1 MIMVI
6 PVVHS
11 HQNLQTGISSLEE
24 NPEVGSETLL
34 KRDSMANTLEGA
46 EQEKLQIPTWIRNE
60 KKF

>member
-1 MIMVI
+1 MVI